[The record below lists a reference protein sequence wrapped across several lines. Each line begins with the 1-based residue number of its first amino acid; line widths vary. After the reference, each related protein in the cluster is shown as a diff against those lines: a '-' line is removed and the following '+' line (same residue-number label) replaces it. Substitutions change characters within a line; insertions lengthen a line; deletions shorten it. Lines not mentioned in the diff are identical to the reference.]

1 MCSSIEKIYRERLL
15 SKEPLL
21 NDDDIQLNCILKYLP
36 TNKEISILDAG
47 CGNGNYAFYL
57 SQLGYKNIHAVDLFS
72 DIKTNN
78 FIYQKSSI
86 DRLLFKD
93 KNFDF
98 IYSNSVIYY
107 LKNPEDGIKEFKRVL
122 KDDGIL
128 FFTAHTKYSLFTL
141 WRIFKRDIL
150 KLKSMEHLKEVK
162 FYSASYYK
170 NILEKNGFEIILQ
183 DGYEVSFFIY
193 PLYKTIGK
201 IISKIFNI
209 KFPTIKTYISRG
221 VLGKIKSEISYHS
234 VFIARKV
241 DA

>member
-1 MCSSIEKIYRERLL
+1 MYSGIEKIYRERLL
-15 SKEPLL
+15 SKEPLI
-21 NDDDIQLNCILKYLP
+21 NDNDIQLNYILQYLP
-36 TNKEISILDAG
+36 KNKDINILDAG

-57 SQLGYKNIHAVDLFS
+57 SRLEYKNIHAVDLFS
-72 DIKTNN
+72 DIRTDN
-78 FIYQKSSI
+78 FEYQKSSI
-86 DRLLFKD
+86 DTLPFKD
-93 KNFDF
+93 KRFNF

-107 LKNPEDGIKEFKRVL
+107 LKKPEDGIREFNRVL
-122 KDDGIL
+122 KSDGIL

-141 WRIFKRDIL
+141 WRVFKRDVL

-183 DGYEVSFFIY
+183 DGYKVSFFIY
-193 PLYKTIGK
+193 PLYKIIGK

-209 KFPTIKTYISRG
+209 KFPTIKPYISRG
-221 VLGKIKSEISYHS
+221 VLGKIKSGISYHS
-234 VFIARKV
+234 VFIARKL